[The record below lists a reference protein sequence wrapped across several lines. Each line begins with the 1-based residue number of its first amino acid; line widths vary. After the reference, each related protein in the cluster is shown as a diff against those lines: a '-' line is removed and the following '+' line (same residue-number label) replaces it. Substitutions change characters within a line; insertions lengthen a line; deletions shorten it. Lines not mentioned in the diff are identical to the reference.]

1 MKNIFVELFRFDM
14 NTDYLPYYRKF
25 NLKVD
30 ENISVNTLLEIL
42 NSKEEFGFEENCNLK
57 INNLYLNSSELL
69 GGVLEKLGNEL
80 RIEPISTYRST
91 KDLII
96 NNSDYVEK
104 TNILSKYLN
113 SDELNTYLSSYEL
126 DYYASNT
133 LNFNKDYIGEHVLY
147 IAADIITSK
156 PEYKDEVLNIL
167 DDSEKGIYY
176 HTSLKNRVFSFDDSK
191 EQKIQELLSML
202 PKIEKFGNRIIE
214 SSDSEIC
221 NTFSDFN
228 IAVYEGGLDLN
239 LKQLVLNSGAKLVE
253 LKTKDNQLPFNAF
266 KVDEKFAL
274 SVAGEVLLEAKDSN
288 ADFILVADQFSF
300 DTFDSKQKLIE
311 KYMGRDIQLPI
322 ITRSEFTQLLQGNRD
337 KNALGFTNHK
347 VNVSFL

>member
-1 MKNIFVELFRFDM
+1 MKSIFVELFRFDM
-14 NTDYLPYYRKF
+14 STDYLPYYRKF

-30 ENISVNTLLEIL
+30 ENISVNGLLEIL

-57 INNLYLNSSELL
+57 INNVYLNSSENL
-69 GGVLEKLGNEL
+69 GEVIEKLGCDL
-80 RIEPISTYRST
+80 KIEPISTYRST

-104 TNILSKYLN
+104 TNLFAEFLSAH
-113 SDELNTYLSSYEL
+113 ELSECLSRFEL

-133 LNFNKDYIGEHVLY
+133 LNFNKEYIGDHALY
-147 IAADIITSK
+147 IAADIILNM
-156 PEYKDEVLNIL
+156 PEHKDKVLSIL

-176 HTSLKNRVFSFDDSK
+176 HTSLKNRVFKFDESK
-191 EQKIQELLSML
+191 EQKIQDLLSMM
-202 PKIEKFGNRIIE
+202 PKVEKFGNKIIE
-214 SSDSEIC
+214 SSASEK
-221 NTFSDFN
+221 NSTFEGFN

-239 LKQLVLNSGAKLVE
+239 LKELVLNSGAKLVE
-253 LKTKDNQLPFNAF
+253 LHTKDNQLPFNAF

-274 SVAGEVLLEAKDSN
+274 SIAAEVLLEAKDNN
-288 ADFILVADQFSF
+288 ADFILVGDQFSF
-300 DTFDSKQKLIE
+300 DTFDAKQKLME
-311 KYMGRDIQLPI
+311 KYVGRDIEIPVI
-322 ITRSEFTQLLQGNRD
+322 SRSEFTQLLQGNRD